1 MMSIPVSPEEQEQLL
16 QTIEMFE
23 VIAQSNP
30 RDCQS
35 LEILKEAYWKI
46 GRQQEA
52 IVATRN
58 LADAYISLGQYASA
72 MLEYEGILQHE
83 PDNSEIVALLG
94 EVESKL
100 HLAETA
106 QNSRLMEETIDVD
119 FGELYSEDPSLITT
133 HETRRPDGE
142 SNLDPIDLQT
152 DGNDP
157 LSAFLIKHRIVPEE
171 LVKTALERVRHMNR
185 NLTGEAIAVSL
196 IDEIARSPGIEVDP
210 ILCGILD
217 RTKFAFIPLDI
228 YDVDRQIVKM
238 LPEALTLGRLLVPFD
253 IISRTVMVA
262 MANPFD
268 ALGKQ
273 AAQQMLDYNIQW
285 HLATPAAI
293 TKTLRDSYRLTSAV
307 D

>member
-1 MMSIPVSPEEQEQLL
+1 MMSAPVSPEEQEQLL

-46 GRQQEA
+46 GRQKEA
-52 IVATRN
+52 ITATRN
-58 LADAYISLGQYASA
+58 LADAYIALGQYASA

-83 PDNSEIVALLG
+83 PDNVEVLMLLG

-106 QNSRLMEETIDVD
+106 QNSRLIEQTIDVD
-119 FGELYSEDPSLITT
+119 FGTLFADDPSLIVTN
-133 HETRRPDGE
+133 ETRRPDA
-142 SNLDPIDLQT
+142 SANQTPIDLQN
-152 DGNDP
+152 DGNDA
-157 LSAFLIKHRIVPEE
+157 LSAFLIKHKIVPEE
-171 LVKTALERVRHMNR
+171 VVNEALGRVRHMNQ
-185 NLTGEAIAVSL
+185 NVAGEAIAVSL
-196 IDEIARSPGIEVDP
+196 IDEISRIPGIELEP
-210 ILCGILD
+210 ILCGILE
-217 RTKFAFIPLDI
+217 RTKFAFIPLDH

-262 MANPFD
+262 MSNPFD

-285 HLATPAAI
+285 HLASPAAI
-293 TKTLRDSYRLTSAV
+293 AKTLRDSYRLTSSA

>member
-1 MMSIPVSPEEQEQLL
+1 MSAPVSPEEQEQLL

-46 GRQQEA
+46 GRHPEA
-52 IVATRN
+52 IATTRS

-72 MLEYEGILQHE
+72 MLEYEGILQQE
-83 PDNSEIVALLG
+83 PNNAEVMALLSD
-94 EVESKL
+94 VESKL

-106 QNSRLMEETIDVD
+106 QNSRLVEDVIDVD
-119 FGELYSEDPSLITT
+119 FGTLFSEGDPSLITT
-133 HETRRPDGE
+133 HETRRPDGD
-142 SNLDPIDLQT
+142 SSASPIDLQN

-171 LVKTALERVRHMNR
+171 VVVAALERVRHMNQ
-185 NLTGEAIAVSL
+185 NVSGEAIAISL
-196 IDEIARSPGIEVDP
+196 IDEISRAPGIDVEP

-217 RTKFAFIPLDI
+217 RTKFAFIPLEM

-285 HLATPAAI
+285 HLASPSAI
-293 TKTLRDSYRLTSAV
+293 SKILRDSYRLTSNV
-307 D
+307 E

>member
-1 MMSIPVSPEEQEQLL
+1 MMSAPVSPEEQEQLL

-23 VIAQSNP
+23 VIAKSNP

-52 IVATRN
+52 ITATRQ
-58 LADAYISLGQYASA
+58 LAEAYIALGQFASA
-72 MLEYEGILQHE
+72 MLEFEGILQQE
-83 PDNSEIVALLG
+83 PNNAEIKALLE

-100 HLAETA
+100 HIVENA
-106 QNSRLMEETIDVD
+106 QNTRLTQEVIDVD
-119 FGELYSEDPSLITT
+119 FGTIFSEDPSLITT
-133 HETRRPDGE
+133 NETRRPDGE
-142 SNLDPIDLQT
+142 SSVSPIDLQN

-157 LSAFLIKHRIVPEE
+157 LSTFLIKHKIVPEE
-171 LVKTALERVRHMNR
+171 VVQAALKRVRHMNQ
-185 NLTGEAIAVSL
+185 NLTGEAVAVSL
-196 IDEIARSPGIEVDP
+196 IDEICRTPGMELDP

-217 RTKFAFIPLDI
+217 RTKFAYIPLEI

-238 LPEALTLGRLLVPFD
+238 LPETLTLGRLLVPFD

-285 HLATPAAI
+285 HIASPAAI
-293 TKTLRDSYRLTSAV
+293 TKVLRDSYRLTSNV